1 MMYFFIF
8 FLISI
13 LSLFLFIPFSTR
25 YIIDK
30 PNQRSS
36 HIKSTPSGGGFIFI
50 IAIFIYSIINND
62 FKWFLT
68 IPLALVGLF
77 DDIFKISYKFKLF
90 SQILISFLIFNFNN
104 NLFLNNE
111 YYFFII
117 PFIIFLSLTI
127 INYVNFMDGIDGL
140 ICGSFL
146 VITLKFCL
154 INDYP
159 IYFLIPSL
167 ICLLIFNWSPAKLFI
182 GDTGSLFLGSVFLI
196 MLLNQPSILDAIKFL
211 LLLMPFILD
220 CSITILRRLL
230 NHQNILQPHKLH
242 LYQRLYQAGLSHR
255 KIAFIYTGSIFL
267 LSINPIYNNIIYM
280 CLLSLIIFLFG
291 FFLNANVAIKFKK

>member
-1 MMYFFIF
+1 MYFFIF
-8 FLISI
+8 FLLSI
-13 LSLFLFIPFSTR
+13 LSLFLFIPFSSR

-36 HIKSTPSGGGFIFI
+36 HSKPTPSGGGFIFI
-50 IAIFIYSIINND
+50 LVILTYSVITKD

-68 IPLALVGLF
+68 IPLTLVGLI
-77 DDIFKISYKFKLF
+77 DDLFEISYKFKLF

-104 NLFLNNE
+104 NLFLNTE

-117 PFIIFLSLTI
+117 PIVIFLSITI

-159 IYFLIPSL
+159 IYFLIPTL
-167 ICLLIFNWSPAKLFI
+167 VCLLIFNWSPAKLFI
-182 GDTGSLFLGSVFLI
+182 GDTGSLCLGSVFLI

-211 LLLMPFILD
+211 LLLTPFILD

-267 LSINPIYNNIIYM
+267 LSINPIYNNINYI